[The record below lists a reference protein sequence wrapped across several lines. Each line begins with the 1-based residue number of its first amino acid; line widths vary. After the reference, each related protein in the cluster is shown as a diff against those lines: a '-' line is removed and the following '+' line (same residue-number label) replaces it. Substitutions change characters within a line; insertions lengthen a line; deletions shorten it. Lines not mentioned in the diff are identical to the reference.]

1 MATRRRAF
9 LFKPTRA
16 TATTLVTTIAVFG
29 MAMGGCAFRRSMH
42 RSTLSSQVNIDQ
54 DGRDVA
60 TLDRS
65 EYTVLG
71 TAAGRDKTTRVFVLW
86 FPVGNHKSPAEVWD
100 SAYYDAV
107 EHVDGCDG
115 LLLPRAKTK
124 RIVIPLLLVNII
136 VKKTALKGRCIQIK
150 DDDELARSGHGP
162 GHHGMHGHGP
172 RHHRMHGHGPKRG
185 HRGHGPGGGKAR
197 RGPDT
202 EPGHPE
208 PADRGHPEPAGDE
221 GGRSGASRP

>member
-1 MATRRRAF
+1 MTMRPRAF
-9 LFKPTRA
+9 RSRHTRTTA
-16 TATTLVTTIAVFG
+16 TALVATIAVSG
-29 MAMGGCAFRRSMH
+29 MAMGGCAFRRSVH
-42 RSTLSSQVNIDQ
+42 RSTLSSQVTIDQ

-107 EHVDGCDG
+107 EHVEGCDG

-172 RHHRMHGHGPKRG
+172 GHHRMHGAGPERG
-185 HRGHGPGGGKAR
+185 HRGHGGGKAR
-197 RGPDT
+197 PGPKPARD
-202 EPGHPE
+202 HAA
-208 PADRGHPEPAGDE
+208 PADRGHPEPTGDE
-221 GGRSGASRP
+221 GGRPGASRP